1 MGIAMKKIITVVS
14 SVILGSAI
22 TAAVGLWYYKDRG
35 YTEKD
40 VEAAYAKGQKDALN
54 VSPPS
59 EHLEIVC
66 AALWFN
72 GNTEKRNR

>member
-1 MGIAMKKIITVVS
+1 MVNRNVITVVAS
-14 SVILGSAI
+14 FVLGSAV
-22 TAAVGLWYYKDRG
+22 TAAVGLWHYKDKE
-35 YTEKD
+35 YSQKD
-40 VEAAYAKGQKDALN
+40 IEAAYAKGQKDTLN

>member
-1 MGIAMKKIITVVS
+1 MVNRNVITVVAS
-14 SVILGSAI
+14 FVLGSAV
-22 TAAVGLWYYKDRG
+22 TAAVGLWHYKDRV

-59 EHLEIVC
+59 EHLERVC